1 MKNEKNNQDFFLC
14 YAIGRQGIAHAWGK
28 GKTQEEAQSQ
38 CELAVREAYKFRHSP
53 YAFVIGHNDWWSL
66 NKNWKNL
73 IES

>member
-1 MKNEKNNQDFFLC
+1 MENEKNNQDFFLC

-38 CELAVREAYKFRHSP
+38 CELAVRESNKFRHAP